1 MMDTRFSTTRRSTP
15 ATSTPCLK
23 APSTAARIPNRKSAT
38 ANEPAVSA
46 VRVFLRNRLL
56 TTRCRYFIA
65 RRPGCGRA
73 PSLTPARRRGLDEH
87 ALLQME
93 DGACALRG
101 ERVVGD
107 HQRGLPVIAHEPVEE
122 VQDLVDRLV

>member
-1 MMDTRFSTTRRSTP
+1 MIDTRFSTTSRSTP

-38 ANEPAVSA
+38 ANRPAVSA

-56 TTRCRYFIA
+56 TTRCRYFILA
-65 RRPGCGRA
+65 RHAPTRA
-73 PSLTPARRRGLDEH
+73 SSLTPTRRRGLDEH
-87 ALLQME
+87 ALLKME
-93 DGACALRG
+93 EGACALRG

-107 HQRGLPVIAHEPVEE
+107 
-122 VQDLVDRLV
+122 